1 MAIGKIRK
9 YTGVV
14 NATVVLGKRIN
25 LRQDTCQNG
34 IRPATER
41 KPDVSYADLRQ
52 KVMFSLMCI
61 M

>member
-14 NATVVLGKRIN
+14 SVIVASGKRIN
-25 LRQDTCQNG
+25 LRQDICQNG
-34 IRPATER
+34 IRLVTER
-41 KPDVSYADLRQ
+41 KIDVSYADSKQ
-52 KVMFSLMCI
+52 KVMYSLMCI